1 MATLTKTGGTGTTGH
16 VSGNGVAKTYVQTTV
31 IDGTSTSLTSGD
43 VYQAINIP
51 ANSVVLN
58 AGIDKIT
65 AGTGTGT
72 LALGD
77 GTVTY
82 VAAAVQT
89 AAGAMTS
96 GDAVGEMFVSYPAA
110 DTLDVTVATADVN
123 SKVRVWA
130 LLADCE
136 GPVGD
141 DATGDTYA

>member
-16 VSGNGVAKTYVQTTV
+16 VAGNAVAKTYVQSTV
-31 IDGTSTSLTSGD
+31 IDGTSTALTSGD
-43 VYQAINIP
+43 VYQAINVP

-82 VAAAVQT
+82 VAAATQS
-89 AAGAMTS
+89 AGQMTS
-96 GDAVGEMFVSYPAA
+96 GDALAELAVTYAAA
-110 DTLDVTVATADVN
+110 DTLDVTGATAKVN

-130 LLADCE
+130 LIADID
-136 GPVGD
+136 GM
-141 DATGDTYA
+141 GDTESGDTFA

>member
-16 VSGNGVAKTYVQTTV
+16 VSGNGVAKTYVQTTI

-43 VYQAINIP
+43 VYQAINVP

-82 VAAAVQT
+82 VT
-89 AAGAMTS
+89 A
-96 GDAVGEMFVSYPAA
+96 GDAVGEMFVPYPAA

-130 LLADCE
+130 LMADCE

>member
-16 VSGNGVAKTYVQTTV
+16 VSGNGVAKTYVQTTI
-31 IDGTSTSLTSGD
+31 IDGTSTALTSGD
-43 VYQAINIP
+43 VYQAINVP

-89 AAGAMTS
+89 SAGSMTS
-96 GDAVGEMFVSYPAA
+96 GDAVAEMFVPYPAA

-130 LLADCE
+130 LIADI
-136 GPVGD
+136 GGI
-141 DATGDTYA
+141 GDTEAGDTFA

>member
-16 VSGNGVAKTYVQTTV
+16 VSGNGVAKTYVQSTV
-31 IDGTSTSLTSGD
+31 IDGTSTNLTSGD
-43 VYQAINIP
+43 VYQAINLP
-51 ANSVVLN
+51 ANSIVMS
-58 AGIDKIT
+58 AGIDVIT

-82 VAAAVQT
+82 VAAATQS
-89 AAGAMTS
+89 AGQMTS
-96 GDAVGEMFVSYPAA
+96 GDALAELAVTYAAA

-130 LLADCE
+130 LIADID
-136 GPVGD
+136 GI
-141 DATGDTYA
+141 GDTEAGDTFA

>member
-16 VSGNGVAKTYVQTTV
+16 VSGNGVAKTYVQSTV

-43 VYQAINIP
+43 VYQAINLP
-51 ANSVVLN
+51 ANSIVMS
-58 AGIDKIT
+58 AGIDVIT

-82 VAAAVQT
+82 VAAATQS
-89 AAGAMTS
+89 AGQMTS
-96 GDAVGEMFVSYPAA
+96 GDALAELAVTYAAA

-130 LLADCE
+130 LIADID
-136 GPVGD
+136 GIGD
-141 DATGDTYA
+141 TETGDTVA